1 MKIEL
6 LNFKEWGYGGKGNQ
20 HFLLVSYVRYIRR
33 PVGGGSRL
41 RGAANPQKVWTR
53 DSLLPQE
60 NSMGG
65 GGYNWFF
72 DRTTFIETR
81 CSYLVYL
88 NLFVVRGRRSIHFWR
103 ALFAVFLNQ
112 RHRLTVDVILAAV
125 LLIEFLMVRLLFKKK
140 TSVDKRRNT
149 LIIENGSIHKMGYSK
164 YQIESTS
171 QFARVGDYIS
181 NLNHSGGEGRG
192 RTYLLNIDSVQ
203 HMCTHTGWNQSSS
216 SYTSNAKSPFIVVLA
231 SV

>member
-1 MKIEL
+1 MIPFSKNDDI
-6 LNFKEWGYGGKGNQ
+6 WGERKST
-20 HFLLVSYVRYIRR
+20 FFMVSYVRYIRR

-72 DRTTFIETR
+72 DRTIFIETR

-125 LLIEFLMVRLLFKKK
+125 LLIEFLMVRLLSKK

-164 YQIESTS
+164 YQIESSS

-181 NLNHSGGEGRG
+181 NLNHFHWEGRG
-192 RTYLLNIDSVQ
+192 EDLF
-203 HMCTHTGWNQSSS
+203 
-216 SYTSNAKSPFIVVLA
+216 A
-231 SV
+231 